1 MINLKRAL
9 VLSGG
14 GCKGAFEIGALRYLI
29 SQQRLDFDLFC
40 GTSVGAINAAFLSQ
54 AADSADLEKRVN
66 TLAAQWMSIKGWRE
80 IYRPNHFGVLSVL
93 FGISLFKP
101 LGLERL
107 VHSLITP
114 QSLTTGK
121 TLLIPA
127 VALEDGELYFAD
139 SRKEADRFVMS
150 RFVLASASI
159 PLYFPP
165 VLIRGK
171 HWVDG
176 GLRDLTPLSAILKE
190 EPREVYII
198 TTYPVS
204 ENLEPIFAPF
214 DRFNNSFAVTKRI
227 LDILTAEIG
236 SNDLKQIHKT
246 NQNFPPRFRLGNTRT
261 ILIAPE
267 QPLSKGSMSFAPK
280 LIRDYYQLGQTAA
293 ATPKVF
299 SGPG

>member
-1 MINLKRAL
+1 MVNLKRAL

-14 GCKGAFEIGALRYLI
+14 GCKGAFEIGALRHLI
-29 SQQRLDFDLFC
+29 AQEQLDFDLFC

-54 AADSADLEKRVN
+54 AVDSADLVKRVD
-66 TLAAQWMSIKGWRE
+66 TLASQWLAIKGWRE

-101 LGLERL
+101 LGLEHL

-114 QSLTTGK
+114 QRLATGK

-176 GLRDLTPLSAILKE
+176 GLRDLTPLGAILKE
-190 EPREVYII
+190 EPREVYIV

-204 ENLEPIFAPF
+204 ETLEPVFAPF

-246 NQNFPPRFRLGNTRT
+246 NQDFLPRFYNGNTRT

-280 LIRDYYQLGQTAA
+280 LIRDYYQLGQNAA
-293 ATPKVF
+293 ATPIVF
-299 SGPG
+299 P